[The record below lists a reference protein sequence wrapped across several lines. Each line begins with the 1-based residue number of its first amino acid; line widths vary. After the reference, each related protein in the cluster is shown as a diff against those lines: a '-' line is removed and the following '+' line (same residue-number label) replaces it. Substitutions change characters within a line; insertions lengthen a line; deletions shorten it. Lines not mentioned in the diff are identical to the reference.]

1 MSNTKHF
8 ADLMKVCSILPALVI
23 MPAMADLPNTSGN
36 AWVFGDLNLGY
47 ETANNSAIG
56 GRVSVVG
63 DKRGNDFPN
72 YNVVGRSA
80 NLSGTA
86 DERPNVYVGPVN
98 LTLRELQDDEAFAYN
113 WQVAGKAGESNW
125 ANTDLADG
133 EVSYADV
140 DIAKEKGIVWNDGI
154 EAILAKNGWGP
165 EILQEAPNMVYGLYL
180 FAQRDATKTAGMLAT
195 NHVDLTLDG
204 TKLTAKNVLLS
215 DTTLNVVNNKVP
227 ANILNGIH
235 NASDGKSKIDADA
248 FLVKDNSRILV
259 GSDAELDLTESD
271 SVIFMD
277 NILKGNKDGGAINVA
292 ANGELKV
299 KDAIFQ
305 GNEAHDGG
313 FGGAIWT
320 VGKTTITDSTFV
332 DNAATSG
339 GAIGGSKDS
348 TGLLQINNGTF
359 KNNHAEDGGAVS
371 AFKSLEIVGG
381 LFEDNTAMYSKDD
394 KGEYTVKIPTNNDP
408 IGGGALALGA
418 RSDTAI
424 TSISEAIFRN
434 NKSGHNG
441 GAIGTRLAQNTSNG
455 LFNSNLAKLDIAA
468 TFENNFAENN
478 GGAIYNTFYSD
489 NESGNGRGVTV
500 AGIFD
505 GNKAGVAGGAIYND
519 GRHDTHG
526 HGGVMTI
533 NGAEFENN
541 FASEGG
547 AIYNTGALT
556 INGGEFENNYIVGGN
571 GDGGAIWSNGTLK
584 ISGADFSENYATAN
598 ADGDYGYGGA
608 IFARGDLVDISG
620 ASDEYAEFS
629 ENHALTG
636 GAVYVSKHALTTNI
650 ENVEFEGN
658 WASDIGAL
666 GIFGKNTTLTN
677 LLFENNYTTGEFE
690 NFNDGA
696 GALFFGSEAQA
707 VLDNGMFI
715 SNKSAGVGG
724 AIATRSPDKGNNSAA
739 KLDIKNSTFREN
751 VAATKGGAIYTAFY
765 NSQEVV
771 DHAYVTDTK
780 FFANEANE
788 GGAIYNE
795 GLGDR
800 GENYATIRLN
810 NVTFGGNG
818 ASSQGGAIYNG
829 AGGTVV
835 LSGINEFTDNYAGK
849 YRGLNDIHNL
859 GTLNIAGGETTLGGG
874 VTGTGT
880 LTLAQGATL
889 NIGTTTI
896 RQNFID
902 IQGNVTLSVL
912 NNQRGNGYGHF
923 IGDVNVGDDASFTI
937 NVGAVGTY
945 NILNGAIVK
954 AEQISVGKIYEVADV
969 TSDGVTI
976 TTKDVASIAQETGLS
991 EQASGV
997 VSGLANSGNVQLHQ
1011 VSLAAQQALNSGDV
1025 ALVERETSKLNPT
1038 DKPVAQAAATSVQNQ
1053 VLSLASGRMSAPMPA
1068 VGRSG
1073 GDARSQE
1080 NGFWIQGLF
1089 NKSKYADQFH
1099 GYTRGMALGADTL
1112 IDNKYTLGGG
1122 LAINS
1127 SDVHANARHTDI
1139 DSKTLFLYGQ
1149 YMPNKWFV
1157 NGTLTYGMSEYTEAT
1172 TVFGVPVS
1180 NSYDV
1185 DSYGA
1190 QVMTGYAF
1198 GTGITTDMGVRYL
1211 HVAQDGYNN
1220 GLHDVKAM
1228 DTDFL
1233 TGVAGVN
1240 YAFAIQ
1246 NDWALQLQP
1255 TLHAAVTYDL
1265 LSDESVSTVMMPGGT
1280 SYQVGGE
1287 RLSRLGG
1294 EFGIGLT
1301 ANYKGVELSV
1311 MYDLDLHEDYTS
1323 QTGMF
1328 KLRAKF

>member
-23 MPAMADLPNTSGN
+23 MPAMAEDVTGVTTLSASHSVQNSNNEITGLIDGGLYYVKPGGRLEI
-36 AWVFGDLNLGY
+36 FGTTFANNVLDTGGDVDWGY
-47 ETANNSAIG
+47 GVIFNKGEMTIDDAEFINNSAT
-56 GRVSVVG
+56 V
-63 DKRGNDFPN
+63 
-72 YNVVGRSA
+72 
-80 NLSGTA
+80 
-86 DERPNVYVGPVN
+86 
-98 LTLRELQDDEAFAYN
+98 
-113 WQVAGKAGESNW
+113 
-125 ANTDLADG
+125 
-133 EVSYADV
+133 
-140 DIAKEKGIVWNDGI
+140 
-154 EAILAKNGWGP
+154 
-165 EILQEAPNMVYGLYL
+165 
-180 FAQRDATKTAGMLAT
+180 
-195 NHVDLTLDG
+195 
-204 TKLTAKNVLLS
+204 
-215 DTTLNVVNNKVP
+215 
-227 ANILNGIH
+227 
-235 NASDGKSKIDADA
+235 
-248 FLVKDNSRILV
+248 
-259 GSDAELDLTESD
+259 
-271 SVIFMD
+271 
-277 NILKGNKDGGAINVA
+277 GGAISSSLSSVK
-292 ANGELKV
+292 GE
-299 KDAIFQ
+299 I
-305 GNEAHDGG
+305 
-313 FGGAIWT
+313 
-320 VGKTTITDSTFV
+320 
-332 DNAATSG
+332 SG
-339 GAIGGSKDS
+339 
-348 TGLLQINNGTF
+348 TTF
-359 KNNHAEDGGAVS
+359 KNNHAWLD
-371 AFKSLEIVGG
+371 
-381 LFEDNTAMYSKDD
+381 
-394 KGEYTVKIPTNNDP
+394 
-408 IGGGALALGA
+408 
-418 RSDTAI
+418 
-424 TSISEAIFRN
+424 
-434 NKSGHNG
+434 G
-441 GAIGTRLAQNTSNG
+441 GAIGSYGPLKITNSVFEGNTAQYTQNKETGAWSDVSAGDPTAFGGGAIAFGAVSDSSIASVSDTIFRENKSGVHGGAIATRLAKDADNTA
-455 LFNSNLAKLDIAA
+455 AKLDVAA
-468 TFENNFAENN
+468 TFVGNFAEQN
-478 GGAIYNTFYSD
+478 GGAIYNTFYAD
-489 NESGNGRGVTV
+489 NGLNKGDGVTV
-500 AGIFD
+500 AGNFV
-505 GNKAGVAGGAIYND
+505 GNVAGAKGGAIYND
-519 GRHDTHG
+519 GAIDKAKNA
-526 HGGVMTI
+526 GGVMTI

-547 AIYNTGALT
+547 AIYNTGTLT
-556 INGGEFENNYIVGGN
+556 INGGEFENNYIVGGH

-584 ISGADFSENYATAN
+584 ISGTDFSENYATAN
-598 ADGDYGYGGA
+598 AEGDYGYGGA

-620 ASDEYAEFS
+620 AEDEYAEFS

-650 ENVEFEGN
+650 KNVEFENN

-707 VLDNGMFI
+707 VLDNGVFI
-715 SNKSAGVGG
+715 SNQSAGVGG
-724 AIATRSPDKGNNSAA
+724 AIATRSPGKGNNSAA

-751 VAATKGGAIYTAFY
+751 KAATKGGAIYTAFY

-829 AGGTVV
+829 TGGTVV

-874 VTGTGT
+874 ITGTGT
-880 LTLAQGATL
+880 LTLAQGATM

-896 RQNFID
+896 RQNLID

-912 NNQRGNGYGHF
+912 NNQRGNGYGRF
-923 IGDVNVGDDASFTI
+923 IGDVTVGENASFDI
-937 NVGAVGTY
+937 NVGATGTY
-945 NILNGAIVK
+945 NILNGALVDK
-954 AEQISVGKIYEVADV
+954 DQISVGKIYEIADV

-976 TTKDVASIAQETGLS
+976 VTKGVESIAAETGLS

-1011 VSLAAQQALNSGDV
+1011 VSLMVQQALNDGDV

-1038 DKPVAQAAATSVQNQ
+1038 DKPVAQAAAASVQNQ
-1053 VLSLASGRMSAPMPA
+1053 VLSLASGRMSAPMPS

-1073 GDARSQE
+1073 GDVRSQE

-1089 NKSKYADQFH
+1089 NKAKLADQFH

-1112 IDNKYTLGGG
+1112 IDNKYTIGGG

-1127 SDVHANARHTDI
+1127 SDVHAGARHTDI
-1139 DSKTLFLYGQ
+1139 DSKTMFLYGQ
-1149 YMPNKWFV
+1149 YMPNQWFI
-1157 NGTLTYGMSEYTEAT
+1157 NGTLTYNMSEYTEAT
-1172 TVFGVPVS
+1172 TVLGVPVS

-1185 DSYGA
+1185 DAYGA
-1190 QVMTGYAF
+1190 QMMTGYAF
-1198 GTGITTDMGVRYL
+1198 GSGITTDLGVRYL

-1220 GLHDVKAM
+1220 GLHEVQAM

-1233 TGVAGVN
+1233 TGVAGVK

-1246 NDWALQLQP
+1246 SGDNLRFSP
-1255 TLHAAVTYDL
+1255 ELHAAVTYDM
-1265 LSDESVSTVMMPGGT
+1265 LSDDAVSTVVMPNGA

-1294 EFGIGLT
+1294 EFGIGLNVNWRGT
-1301 ANYKGVELSV
+1301 ELSL
-1311 MYDLDLHEDYTS
+1311 MYELDLHEDYTS
-1323 QTGMF
+1323 QTGMI
-1328 KLRAKF
+1328 KLRGQF